1 MERKLGLLS
10 LVTVIALTLPGATMA
25 APLNAV
31 VEPFPDLRGDFS
43 CSQLFADE
51 TNAATQGRISCFKA
65 SNALAC
71 VVGEQSNDG
80 VDAAQKL
87 ANQAVVPSK
96 DSRDTAGAMIVYADR
111 AIIVG
116 TTKGASRAQQKILT
130 SQPYKKTDALVVPAS
145 EHVAGTYAKATIAEP
160 VSVPGS
166 AKYLMQDSNIIV
178 GKNADG
184 VTSFY
189 AMVTPD
195 GEDAVVH
202 YIRNS
207 GTATLK
213 CSNVP
218 AEILGRY
225 LVAPGVVFLNK

>member
-1 MERKLGLLS
+1 MESKIKLSSFIAS
-10 LVTVIALTLPGATMA
+10 LALAFSGSAIA
-25 APLNAV
+25 APMNAI
-31 VEPFPDLRGDFS
+31 VEPFPDLRGDFN

-51 TNAATQGRISCFKA
+51 TNAATQGRISCYKA

-80 VDAAQKL
+80 ISAAEKL

-96 DSRDTAGAMIVYADR
+96 DSRDTAGAMIVFAER
-111 AIIVG
+111 SIIAG
-116 TTKGASRAQQKILT
+116 TTKGTSRAQQKVLA
-130 SQPYKKTDALVVPAS
+130 SQPYKKADALVIPAS
-145 EHVAGTYAKATIAEP
+145 EFGTGRYAKATIAEP
-160 VSVPGS
+160 VKVAGS
-166 AKYLMQDSNIIV
+166 AKYLMQDSNLIV

-184 VTSFY
+184 ITSFY

-202 YIRNS
+202 YISNS
-207 GTATLK
+207 GATTLK

-218 AEILGRY
+218 AEILGRF
-225 LVAPGVVFLNK
+225 LVAPGIVFLNK